1 MAGTFATLVRNVGRV
16 ASTAVAVTAQQNAA
30 RPGKPQGRD
39 LSKCTPCAAKAAVAA
54 ARAQVARGQR

>member
-1 MAGTFATLVRNVGRV
+1 MAGTFATLLRNVGKV

-30 RPGKPQGRD
+30 TQVRGGRD

-54 ARAQVARGQR
+54 ARAQVVRGQR